1 MRNKSFNEKQTEDL
15 AHKIRFHE
23 ENRESGYLQDFC
35 KGRQFQLSRMDRV

>member
-35 KGRQFQLSRMDRV
+35 KEAVSTIEDG